1 MSNIDYFKKFM
12 PVIPDLANMNFDV
25 WSYTRV
31 SSKEQFTNNSSVSNQ
46 INHNI
51 KYAKEHNYN
60 IVENFG
66 GTYESAKSDFTRKEF
81 KRLIDK
87 IKTSKKKPYAILVFK
102 MSRFSRSGGNAIG
115 LVNQLVEEL
124 KVHLIETSTG
134 NSTTTERGKVAIYE
148 SLFLSLIHI

>member
-12 PVIPDLANMNFDV
+12 PVTTDISNMNFDV

-51 KYAKEHNYN
+51 KYAKEQNYN

-87 IKTSKKKPYAILVFK
+87 IKTSKKKNRMLFQK
-102 MSRFSRSGGNAIG
+102 
-115 LVNQLVEEL
+115 
-124 KVHLIETSTG
+124 
-134 NSTTTERGKVAIYE
+134 
-148 SLFLSLIHI
+148 SLRKG

>member
-12 PVIPDLANMNFDV
+12 PVTTDLANMNFDV

-46 INHNI
+46 IKHNI
-51 KYAKEHNYN
+51 KYAKEQNYN

-124 KVHLIETSTG
+124 
-134 NSTTTERGKVAIYE
+134 
-148 SLFLSLIHI
+148 

>member
-51 KYAKEHNYN
+51 KYAKGQNYN

-66 GTYESAKSDFTRKEF
+66 VLMRV
-81 KRLIDK
+81 LNL
-87 IKTSKKKPYAILVFK
+87 TSHE
-102 MSRFSRSGGNAIG
+102 RSSNA
-115 LVNQLVEEL
+115 
-124 KVHLIETSTG
+124 
-134 NSTTTERGKVAIYE
+134 
-148 SLFLSLIHI
+148 